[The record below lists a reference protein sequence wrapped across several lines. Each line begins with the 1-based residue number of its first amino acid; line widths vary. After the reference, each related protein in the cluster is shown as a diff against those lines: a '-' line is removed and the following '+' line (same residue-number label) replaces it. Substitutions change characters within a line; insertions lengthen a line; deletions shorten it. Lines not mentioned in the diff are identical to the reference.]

1 MFGEDLIQELC
12 EKTDLPK
19 DKVFNEIQILLAKNK
34 INPKTV
40 TLDDFRKILSQKV
53 DTLIKRQEH

>member
-1 MFGEDLIQELC
+1 MFGEDLIRELC

-34 INPKTV
+34 VNPKTV
-40 TLDDFRKILSQKV
+40 TLDDFRAILVKKV
-53 DTLIKRQEH
+53 DTLLAPTKH